1 MQLLTKIIMA
11 TNTVR
16 NTRSRSGASVLRALV
31 ETASDK
37 GKRSKRGIGETG
49 VKKTI
54 INNEPSKEPNTVKNI
69 KTKPKTK
76 TKQQISN
83 ISETLAKIAPMLENI
98 IEKPPT
104 AAQLATVVKLKP
116 GVKSR
121 KACTKQVLVK
131 EHSRETSPPM
141 EKVKEEL
148 EALKSSNT
156 VGKIKT
162 SNPDQ
167 IDETGNGLEMN
178 LNAKKEVEMSPDF
191 KGFDIKSK
199 RQHIK
204 IEPDEEIPSKT
215 IKTDDIEDVKVNYP
229 LNWEVI
235 LRHLREMRQ
244 ERTAP
249 VDSMGCDQ
257 CMDDG
262 ANEKDK
268 RYQALLSLMLS
279 SQTRDEVTHAAMQ
292 RLIQHGC
299 SLKNILNTSDEAL
312 GKLIYPVGFWKT
324 KVKYIK
330 KTSEMIRDN
339 YDGDIPNSVTE
350 LCKLSGVG
358 PKMAHLC
365 MKTAWG
371 EVTGIGVDTHV
382 HRISNRLGWCV
393 TKTPEGTRRT
403 LEDWLPRELWAEVN
417 HLLVGFGQQICTPI
431 NPQCATCLNY
441 AICPFGVKQLKMN
454 KKGKLKVEKKE

>member
-1 MQLLTKIIMA
+1 MRLLTKIIMA
-11 TNTVR
+11 TNTGR
-16 NTRSRSGASVLRALV
+16 NTRSRSGANVLSALV

-37 GKRSKRGIGETG
+37 GKRSKRGIGDTE
-49 VKKTI
+49 VKKSLKTI
-54 INNEPSKEPNTVKNI
+54 INNEASSKESHTVKNI
-69 KTKPKTK
+69 KTKR
-76 TKQQISN
+76 KQQISN
-83 ISETLAKIAPMLENI
+83 ISETLAKIAPILENI
-98 IEKPPT
+98 IEKPPK
-104 AAQLATVVKLKP
+104 AAQLATVVKAKP

-121 KACTKQVLVK
+121 KACPKVV
-131 EHSRETSPPM
+131 EENSMGMSSPM

-148 EALKSSNT
+148 EAPKSNNT
-156 VGKIKT
+156 ATKMKN
-162 SNPDQ
+162 SKPDQ
-167 IDETGNGLEMN
+167 INETGNGFEM
-178 LNAKKEVEMSPDF
+178 KKEMDMSPDF
-191 KGFDIKSK
+191 KGFDSSK
-199 RQHIK
+199 REHIK

-215 IKTDDIEDVKVNYP
+215 VKTDDIEDVKVNYP

-235 LRHLREMRQ
+235 LRHLREMRK

-299 SLKNILNTSDEAL
+299 SLKNILDTSDEAL

-330 KTSEMIRDN
+330 KTSEMIQDN

-417 HLLVGFGQQICTPI
+417 HLLVGFGQQVCTPI
-431 NPQCATCLNY
+431 NPQCATCMNY
-441 AICPFGVKQLKMN
+441 AICPFGVKQLKIN
-454 KKGKLKVEKKE
+454 KKGTLKVEKKE